1 MPSDAENDH
10 DTDSTATNGGE
21 SAGDVTF
28 SDIEKAAEILKG
40 NIIRTP
46 CVPAPRLSAQTGCDI
61 TLKLENLQ
69 HTGSFK
75 VRGALIMLD
84 SLSKAQAKKGVVAC
98 SAGNHAQGV
107 AFHAQRLG
115 IPATIVMPKPTPFT
129 KVEST
134 KALDAKVV
142 LHGDTFD
149 DAKAHADHLVET
161 KGLTMIPPFDHPLII
176 AGQGTMGIEILNAA
190 PDLDTLVVPIGGGG
204 MISGIAI
211 AAKHINPKIEIVG
224 VQTAFYPSM
233 KHAIEG
239 TFSPNSGATLA
250 EGIAVK
256 EPGLITRKYVARLV
270 DRIDV
275 VSEKMIERAVHQL
288 LSVEKQVAE
297 GAGAAGLAAIISNP
311 RLFEGRKVGI
321 VVSGANIDN
330 RLLSSLLL
338 RGLVEDGR
346 LVRLRMEIN
355 DQPGSLA
362 RVSSLIGEAGANII
376 EVFHQRLLHDVPL
389 KMAELDIVIE
399 TRDKNHVA
407 EVVEMLNKHGYVTR
421 LMSEIS

>member
-1 MPSDAENDH
+1 MPSDAEKDDSSKATPQ
-10 DTDSTATNGGE
+10 DTAVSFDNI
-21 SAGDVTF
+21 TF
-28 SDIEKAAEILKG
+28 SDIEAAAEVLAGAVIK
-40 NIIRTP
+40 TP
-46 CVPAPRLSAQTGCDI
+46 TVPAPRLSAMTGCDI

-75 VRGALIMLD
+75 VRGALIMLN
-84 SLSKAQAKKGVVAC
+84 SLDKKQARKGVVAC

-129 KVEST
+129 KIEST
-134 KALDAKVV
+134 KALGANVV
-142 LHGDTFD
+142 LHGETFD

-161 KGLTMIPPFDHPLII
+161 RGLTMIPPFDHPLII
-176 AGQGTMGIEILNAA
+176 AGQGTMGLEIMKSA
-190 PDLDTLVVPIGGGG
+190 PELETLVVPIGGGG

-233 KHAIEG
+233 KHVIEG

-256 EPGLITRKYVARLV
+256 EPGQITRKYVEKLV

-288 LSVEKQVAE
+288 LSIEKLVAE

-321 VVSGANIDN
+321 VISGANIDN

-399 TRDKNHVA
+399 TRDKQHVA
-407 EVVEMLNKHGYVTR
+407 EVVEMLNKAGYVTR